1 MAAGVHPWQNLRKT
15 LGFEL
20 THPLEKLW
28 VNLRVAPGR
37 CSLAG
42 QMKGVGPRR
51 DGSSVSS
58 QGQLVWDLALT
69 QQLSC
74 KAAAT
79 CGGLICQTAQELQ
92 A

>member
-1 MAAGVHPWQNLRKT
+1 MAVGC
-15 LGFEL
+15 
-20 THPLEKLW
+20 
-28 VNLRVAPGR
+28 

-42 QMKGVGPRR
+42 QMKGVGPWG
-51 DGSSVSS
+51 DGGSVPS